1 MDCSHWLNCAW
12 MAVLRTKPALDFSP
26 SLTQH
31 CIATA
36 VITSLQR
43 RPSRGSGHCRA
54 DSKTSSKLNFR
65 CLLLEHAFC
74 EYSALL
80 GYKWVTKNHRL
91 TINQAFFG
99 ALRRIKTHISSKT
112 EALFSSVP
120 MEQRLMCRYLT
131 AEK

>member
-1 MDCSHWLNCAW
+1 
-12 MAVLRTKPALDFSP
+12 
-26 SLTQH
+26 
-31 CIATA
+31 
-36 VITSLQR
+36 
-43 RPSRGSGHCRA
+43 
-54 DSKTSSKLNFR
+54 
-65 CLLLEHAFC
+65 
-74 EYSALL
+74 L